1 MKYIASGKQVI
12 YPDDYDTKV
21 KFLHDS
27 KKWVETKLAKG
38 ILEAAYSYPS
48 GKGFL
53 IFNVGSHKELTK
65 ELIAFP
71 LFCLSEFEIHPL
83 CEFGEYADT
92 VVDEFIRLGVYQP
105 NKKNET
111 NGDNEPV
118 SEKR

>member
-21 KFLHDS
+21 KFLRDS
-27 KKWVETKLAKG
+27 QKWIETKLAEG

-71 LFCLSEFEIHPL
+71 LFCLSEFEVHPL
-83 CEFGEYADT
+83 CEFGDYADT